1 MAAVDKRIRHE
12 YKRISNVLA
21 VTGSCLSL
29 VSSQR
34 SMLPPCEGRRVVRAS
49 ERQSVPMPRVIKAL
63 AASALLGAA
72 FLLAP
77 EQPEQPPQP
86 LGAVFLFAL
95 PSASH
100 APPQA
105 ASPHLV
111 AAASD

>member
-34 SMLPPCEGRRVVRAS
+34 SMLPPCDGSRVIRAA
-49 ERQSVPMPRVIKAL
+49 ERQTIPLDRVFKAL

-77 EQPEQPPQP
+77 EQPEQQ
-86 LGAVFLFAL
+86 
-95 PSASH
+95 ASICQQH
-100 APPQA
+100 HSVEACR
-105 ASPHLV
+105 V
-111 AAASD
+111 W